1 MKRDRKK
8 VMKSLGLVSGI
19 LLAGAASVCDVS
31 AAGSQLAGDIN
42 GDGTTNNKD
51 LLRLFQ
57 HLSGWEVTVQTE
69 VLDVNGDGAVNNK
82 DLTRLFQYLSGYDV
96 EISGGGG
103 TKDPDE
109 TETEEPAGKIT
120 TKSFVY
126 GQSVLGR
133 DLVCYSIAPESYDKT
148 ILLEFEIHGF
158 EDEYAHDGQIL
169 VNTANALISYYSAAE
184 DLNATRLL
192 IIPSSNP
199 DGLADGTTNNGFG
212 RCNADGIDLNRDFDA
227 NYVPTL
233 TKGRNY
239 TPYAFSGKESR
250 ALRDLYY
257 EYRPD
262 IVIDFHGWESSVI
275 GDDRLKTAFNQELGL
290 RISSSF
296 TTSNAKGYF
305 SNWAHQQGS
314 LAMLVEF
321 TSSTSID
328 MSKLKNAINRLI
340 HDQY

>member
-1 MKRDRKK
+1 MKKEIK
-8 VMKSLGLVSGI
+8 NIIKMFTLSSI
-19 LLAGAASVCDVS
+19 LLLSPVYVYGAEDNT
-31 AAGSQLAGDIN
+31 GYLAGDIN

-57 HLSGWEVTVQTE
+57 YLSGWDVTVQSE
-69 VLDVNGDGAVNNK
+69 VLDVNGDGSVNNK

-96 EISGGGG
+96 EISGGSGNDSSDG
-103 TKDPDE
+103 QI
-109 TETEEPAGKIT
+109 IT
-120 TKSFVY
+120 QSFVY

-133 DLVCYSIAPESYDKT
+133 DLICYSIAPKSYDKT

-158 EDEYAHDGQIL
+158 EDEYEHDGQVL
-169 VNTANALISYYSAAE
+169 VDTANKLIKYYSALD
-184 DLNATRLL
+184 DLNQTRLL

-257 EYRPD
+257 EYKPD
-262 IVIDFHGWESSVI
+262 IVIDVHGWESSVI
-275 GDDRLKTAFNQELGL
+275 GDDRLKKVFNEELGL

-296 TTSNAKGYF
+296 TSSNAKGYF

-314 LAMLVEF
+314 LAMLLEF

-328 MSKLKNAINRLI
+328 MTKLETAINRLI
-340 HDQY
+340 NDQY

>member
-1 MKRDRKK
+1 MKKK
-8 VMKSLGLVSGI
+8 VISIIKIFVFISVF
-19 LLAGAASVCDVS
+19 LLANIVVYGAAEDMLYS
-31 AAGSQLAGDIN
+31 AGDIN

-51 LLRLFQ
+51 LVRLFQ
-57 HLSGWEVTVQTE
+57 YLSGWDVTVQKDL
-69 VLDVNGDGAVNNK
+69 LDVNGDGAVNNK
-82 DLTRLFQYLSGYDV
+82 DLRRLFQYLSGYDV
-96 EISGGGG
+96 EIFGGSN
-103 TKDPDE
+103 KDTNGE
-109 TETEEPAGKIT
+109 GKII

-133 DLVCYSIAPESYDKT
+133 DLVCYSIAPKSYDKT

-158 EDEYAHDGQIL
+158 EDEYAQDGQIL
-169 VNTANALISYYSAAE
+169 VNTANDLIQYYSTL
-184 DLNATRLL
+184 DNLNRTRLL

-212 RCNADGIDLNRDFDA
+212 RCNAEGIDLNRDFDA

-239 TPYAFSGKESR
+239 TPYAFSGKESC

-275 GDDRLKTAFNQELGL
+275 GDDRLKNVFNEELGL

-296 TTSNAKGYF
+296 TSSNAKGYF

-328 MSKLKNAINRLI
+328 IGKLETAIDRLI
-340 HDQY
+340 NDQY

>member
-1 MKRDRKK
+1 MKKRIRDI
-8 VMKSLGLVSGI
+8 MKPFLFI
-19 LLAGAASVCDVS
+19 AAFLLLNVAVYGASDNGAYS
-31 AAGSQLAGDIN
+31 AGDIN

-57 HLSGWEVTVQTE
+57 YLSGWDVTVQTDL
-69 VLDVNGDGAVNNK
+69 LDVNGDGSVNNK

-96 EISGGGG
+96 EISGGS
-103 TKDPDE
+103 DNQ
-109 TETEEPAGKIT
+109 KIT
-120 TKSFVY
+120 VQSFVY
-126 GQSVLGR
+126 GKSVRGR
-133 DLVCYSIAPESYDKT
+133 NLVCYSIAPASYQKT

-158 EDEYAHDGQIL
+158 EDEYAHDGQVL
-169 VNTANALISYYSAAE
+169 VDTANKLIEYYSAME
-184 DLNATRLL
+184 DLNQTRLL

-233 TKGRNY
+233 TMGRNY

-275 GDDRLKTAFNQELGL
+275 GDDRLKQAFHEELGL
-290 RISSSF
+290 KISHSF
-296 TTSNAKGYF
+296 TSSNAKGYF

-321 TSSTSID
+321 TSSVSID
-328 MSKLKNAINRLI
+328 MAKLENAVNRLI
-340 HDQY
+340 NDQY

>member
-1 MKRDRKK
+1 MKKK
-8 VMKSLGLVSGI
+8 VMAIIKVFVLMSVF
-19 LLAGAASVCDVS
+19 LLANVVVYGAADNMVH
-31 AAGSQLAGDIN
+31 LAGDIN

-51 LLRLFQ
+51 LVRLFQ
-57 HLSGWEVTVQTE
+57 YLSGWDVAVQKDL
-69 VLDVNGDGAVNNK
+69 LDINDDGAVNNK
-82 DLTRLFQYLSGYDV
+82 DLIRLFQYLSGYDV
-96 EISGGGG
+96 GISGGSN
-103 TKDPDE
+103 KDTDDE
-109 TETEEPAGKIT
+109 NKII

-133 DLVCYSIAPESYDKT
+133 DLICYSIAPKSYNKT

-169 VNTANALISYYSAAE
+169 VDTANDLIQHYSALD
-184 DLNATRLL
+184 DLNQTRLL

-239 TPYAFSGKESR
+239 TPYAFSGKESC

-257 EYRPD
+257 EYHPD

-275 GDDRLKTAFNQELGL
+275 GDDRLKKAFNEELGL

-296 TTSNAKGYF
+296 TSSNAKGYF

-328 MSKLKNAINRLI
+328 ISKLETAIDRLI
-340 HDQY
+340 NDQY